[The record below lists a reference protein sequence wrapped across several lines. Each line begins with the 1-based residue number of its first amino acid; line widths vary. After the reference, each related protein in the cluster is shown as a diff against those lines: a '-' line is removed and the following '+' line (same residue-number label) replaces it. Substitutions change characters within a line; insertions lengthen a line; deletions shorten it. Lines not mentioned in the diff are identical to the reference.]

1 MSIDNHKD
9 WIDILKAFLTP
20 TIALFGIFI
29 GFMQWWTNHKRLK
42 IEYFNRRIAVF
53 DAIGKYI
60 AEILISGG
68 IDNNAETKFLRD
80 TRNVF
85 FLFGNDDDIKTFVD
99 EIYKKST
106 DLHALEAM
114 QRTLSGQH
122 LEMNL
127 NKQGEIKDWFKKELR
142 GLQER
147 FKKYLSL

>member
-68 IDNNAETKFLRD
+68 IGNNAETKF
-80 TRNVF
+80 
-85 FLFGNDDDIKTFVD
+85 
-99 EIYKKST
+99 
-106 DLHALEAM
+106 
-114 QRTLSGQH
+114 
-122 LEMNL
+122 
-127 NKQGEIKDWFKKELR
+127 R
-142 GLQER
+142 GCPYCR
-147 FKKYLSL
+147 